1 MAVLV
6 ESQSRDIV
14 DYFWGIKIFDYDGP
28 FGKGKLCDSVTHDL
42 LILFRLIDLTKIS
55 LLVLVVLILLFCSL
69 EWVEIFVLNFLDVLV
84 PFLGGLTILH
94 IFFYNIQRIT
104 APDKTLR
111 TRPERQANHPFH

>member
-1 MAVLV
+1 MAVLI

-14 DYFWGIKIFDYDGP
+14 DYLWGVKIFDYDGS
-28 FGKGKLCDSVTHDL
+28 FGEGKLSDSVTHDL
-42 LILFRLIDLTKIS
+42 LILFRLIDLAEIS
-55 LLVLVVLILLFCSL
+55 LVVLVVLILLFCSL

-104 APDKTLR
+104 ARDRTLR
-111 TRPERQANHPFH
+111 TRPGRQANHPFH